1 MNKQEIISNI
11 EVLNNKIKE
20 LQTKEWETENN
31 HNNIITEFWN
41 PILGQ
46 YGILDNG
53 FYLECNRNYFN
64 IKRKREGENY
74 GREMITISSN
84 ERYIRSKDEE
94 HVTDIETSFYT
105 TSENSIF
112 ELERM
117 IVIGKVAQLLLDKKE
132 ELISQLNTLTRSR
145 KIELSDIFS
154 VRWEYER
161 QVKEFNKLLDVLNV
175 QEAMDKL
182 REGVTFER
190 TTRGSLP
197 RLRFR
202 GNDESAIKSLKI
214 TSLKGKSASIEYTS
228 NCTDRVLGDTIRVS
242 NIESFVQ
249 YYKDVILKSENEI
262 VVE

>member
-11 EVLNNKIKE
+11 EVLDSKIKE
-20 LQTKEWETENN
+20 LQTQEWETENN
-31 HNNIITEFWN
+31 HNNIMTEFWN

-84 ERYIRSKDEE
+84 ERYIRSKDEKY
-94 HVTDIETSFYT
+94 VTDIQTSFYT

-117 IVIGKVAQLLLDKKE
+117 VVIGKVAQLLLEKNE
-132 ELISQLNTLTRSR
+132 ELILQLNVLVKNRSV
-145 KIELSDIFS
+145 ELHDIFS
-154 VRWEYER
+154 VRWEYEK
-161 QVKEFNKLLDVLNV
+161 QVKELNKILSDLKI

-182 REGVTFER
+182 KEGVTFENI
-190 TTRGSLP
+190 TGPYP

-202 GNDESAIKSLKI
+202 GNNEDAIRSLKI
-214 TSLKGKSASIEYTS
+214 TNLKGKSANIEYIS
-228 NCTDRVLGDTIRVS
+228 NYTDRVLGDTIRVS
-242 NIESFVQ
+242 NIETFIQ
-249 YYKDVILKSENEI
+249 YYKNEI
-262 VVE
+262 LNA